1 MAFDGIT
8 TAAMVSEIRKRAVGG
23 RLYKIAQPDPD
34 AILLTIKTADGKTDR
49 LMISASASLP
59 FIYYTDENKP
69 SPMVAPNFCML
80 LRKHLQNGRI
90 TDVSQPGLE
99 RIIRIGAEHLDEM
112 GDLKR
117 KVIVIELMGK
127 YSNIIFTEEDNTI
140 IDSIKRVSAAVSSV
154 RTVLPGNEYFIPMTQ
169 DKLDPTSPITFE
181 EFSDAVLRKAQNIIK
196 AIYNTFTGFSPV
208 AASELCYRAGLDGND
223 SVASLSEDD
232 TKRLYNCF
240 NELMTEIRD
249 EKFDPVL
256 IYDKGV
262 PREFAALPL
271 SEYSDLTTE
280 HLDTMSEVLMRYYA
294 ERDAVTRIR
303 QRSTDLRKIVATTL
317 ERSVKKYDI
326 QLKQLKDTE
335 KKDKF
340 RIYGEMLNT
349 YGYSAEPGAS
359 KLTCTNY
366 YDNTEITIPL
376 DPQKTA
382 LENAQ
387 KYFERYQKLKRTEE
401 AVTEQLK
408 DTKADIDHLESIQN
422 SLDIAENEADLKEIR
437 RELSDF
443 GYIKKHMT
451 RKGAGRP
458 ESSKPLHYISSD
470 GYDLYVGK
478 NNYQNDQLTF
488 KFASG
493 NDWWFHSK
501 KFPGSHVIL
510 RVGQGDPD
518 NLPDRV
524 FNEAG
529 ALAAYYSKGRGQSK
543 VEIDYV
549 KKKEVKKPAGSKPGF
564 VVYYTN
570 YSMAIDSDISAL
582 RLVKE

>member
-8 TAAMVSEIRKRAVGG
+8 TAAMVSEIRNRAVGG

-34 AILLTIKTADGKTDR
+34 AILLTIKTNDGKTDR

-59 FIYYTDENKP
+59 FVYYTDENKP

-117 KVIVIELMGK
+117 KVLVIELMGK
-127 YSNIIFTEEDNTI
+127 YSNIIFTEEDNTV
-140 IDSIKRVSAAVSSV
+140 IDSIKHISAAVSSV
-154 RTVLPGNEYFIPMTQ
+154 RTVLPGSEYFIPMTQ
-169 DKLDPTSPITFE
+169 DKLDPTSDISYETF
-181 EFSDAVLRKAQNIIK
+181 STAVLHKAQNIIK
-196 AIYNTFTGFSPV
+196 ALYNTFTGFSPV
-208 AASELCYRAGLDGND
+208 AASELCHRAGLDGNA
-223 SVASLSEDD
+223 SVASMTPDD
-232 TKRLYNCF
+232 TERLYACF
-240 NELMTEIRD
+240 KALMDDIKNEN
-249 EKFDPVL
+249 FDPVL
-256 IYDKGV
+256 IYEKDE
-262 PREFAALPL
+262 PREFAAIPL
-271 SEYSDLTTE
+271 SEYDDLKSE
-280 HLDTMSEVLMRYYA
+280 HLSSMSEVLKRYYA

-303 QRSTDLRKIVATTL
+303 QRSTDLRKIVSTTL
-317 ERSVKKYDI
+317 ERAVKKYDI
-326 QLKQLKDTE
+326 QQKQLRDTQ

-349 YGYSAEPGAS
+349 YGYSAAPGDKS
-359 KLTCTNY
+359 LTCINY
-366 YDNTEITIPL
+366 YDNTEIVIPL

-387 KYFERYQKLKRTEE
+387 KYFDRYQKLKRTEE
-401 AVTEQLK
+401 AVSEQLIE
-408 DTKADIDHLESIQN
+408 TKNDIDHLESIQN
-422 SLDIAENEADLKEIR
+422 SLDIAENEADLKDIR
-437 RELSDF
+437 RELAES
-443 GYIKKHMT
+443 GYIKKHT
-451 RKGAGRP
+451 SRKGSGRT

-488 KFASG
+488 KFATG

-570 YSMAIDSDISAL
+570 YSMAIDSDISTL
-582 RLVKE
+582 KLVRE